1 MSIEHIWLL
10 VGFLGQGVFLLR
22 FLVQWLLLEKGKRS
36 VVSLVFWYLSAL
48 GSMMLLVYAIAE
60 RDPVFILGQ
69 STLALIYSRN
79 LFLVNRERLS
89 RAQNS
94 NLSEVQ

>member
-10 VGFLGQGVFLLR
+10 VGFLGQGIFLLR
-22 FLVQWLLLEKGKRS
+22 FLVQWLLQGKGKRS
-36 VVSLVFWYLSAL
+36 MVSEIFWYLSAL
-48 GSMMLLVYAIAE
+48 GSTMLLVYAVAE

-69 STLALIYSRN
+69 FTLALIYSRN
-79 LFLVNRERLS
+79 LILVNRERLS